1 MALKSLNSIQ
11 KVLFRSPLVTTTY
24 RFSSSIKMAS
34 IEELKLKSKQANGL
48 IESLRSQ
55 IEQIKLATSPAYVA
69 DKAKNLEKE
78 NTELRAQVEQLKK
91 QLEEIEA
98 AKGPSSNSIQNLI

>member
-1 MALKSLNSIQ
+1 M
-11 KVLFRSPLVTTTY
+11 T
-24 RFSSSIKMAS
+24 S
-34 IEELKLKSKQANGL
+34 IEELKLKSNQANEL

-69 DKAKNLEKE
+69 DKAKSLEKE

-98 AKGPSSNSIQNLI
+98 ANSSSSNTIKNLI